1 MTALAIVILPA
12 GEAFLVDQDGRS
24 ALVNRWIQAKRDVR
38 LRQDQIM
45 KFRSQVEPPEPMRGL
60 EVPQAVV
67 EALGGGKRPP
77 VTITITGH

>member
-1 MTALAIVILPA
+1 
-12 GEAFLVDQDGRS
+12 
-24 ALVNRWIQAKRDVR
+24 
-38 LRQDQIM
+38 
-45 KFRSQVEPPEPMRGL
+45 MRGL